1 PRETVVGTADGILAL
16 NSGLLNSG
24 NERNQIGFI
33 TTLDFDEV
41 QITGSGALGS
51 MNVYGLTLKK
61 FCESDPNA
69 LTCNTPVMATEP
81 DFSLIINGVNT
92 EVSGVG
98 LGAVTNTN
106 AVIDADDI
114 IFATFDMTVGAL
126 GSASLSVLNPIE
138 TYPANTYTGF
148 DVETGGLLTLD

>member
-1 PRETVVGTADGILAL
+1 NNYATLDFTLGSGSLSVKDEITTHTAGTFAGFEMESTSLLSVGLLDEVTMTTYLDGVPRETVVGTADGILAL

-61 FCESDPNA
+61 ICESDPNA

-81 DFSLIINGVNT
+81 DFPLLING
-92 EVSGVG
+92 
-98 LGAVTNTN
+98 
-106 AVIDADDI
+106 
-114 IFATFDMTVGAL
+114 
-126 GSASLSVLNPIE
+126 
-138 TYPANTYTGF
+138 
-148 DVETGGLLTLD
+148 